1 MKRRAF
7 LAGLS
12 GLLLPVEVEVD
23 PERLNWRKGAK
34 IISFGTPYIPE
45 PAIVSGMAAV
55 WQLKMI
61 MQKHGWNYVSSV
73 DIPVS

>member
-12 GLLLPVEVEVD
+12 GLLLPVEVD

-34 IISFGTPYIPE
+34 IINFGTPFIPE
-45 PAIVSGMAAV
+45 PAIVSGMVAV